1 MVTVT
6 AVSEDTDGEGASVAI
21 FTVTDLPERPYF
33 MEASYLRNLS
43 LEHEE
48 ITGMQWTN
56 LKEVVNNELYTI
68 IKIRPLAASLNSA
81 LPLQT
86 VSWSA

>member
-33 MEASYLRNLS
+33 MEASYLRNLT

-48 ITGMQWTN
+48 ITGM
-56 LKEVVNNELYTI
+56 
-68 IKIRPLAASLNSA
+68 
-81 LPLQT
+81 
-86 VSWSA
+86 